1 MIKAFGAYLLGDSV
15 WLSMEYCVGSILD
28 ILKLSGG
35 TLAEEEISPICESV
49 LKGMPL
55 SFEMS
60 FFLVHLFSPLLV
72 GQVLRIF
79 TRWVEFTET
88 SKAPTF

>member
-1 MIKAFGAYLLGDSV
+1 MDNPYVIKAYGAYLLGDSV

-49 LKGMPL
+49 LKGTLHSFEVSFSL
-55 SFEMS
+55 SFT
-60 FFLVHLFSPLLV
+60 FSLL
-72 GQVLRIF
+72 L
-79 TRWVEFTET
+79 E
-88 SKAPTF
+88 